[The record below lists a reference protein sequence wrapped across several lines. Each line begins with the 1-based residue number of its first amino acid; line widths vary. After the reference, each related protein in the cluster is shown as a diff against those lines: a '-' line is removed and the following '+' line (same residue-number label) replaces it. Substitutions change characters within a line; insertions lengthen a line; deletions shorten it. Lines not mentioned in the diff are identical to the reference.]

1 MDPSMEEAVEIATT
15 DAVPSSEQETR
26 RLRGRNADSIQR
38 FLQDHDGAS
47 NSSPNEQHEMADAG
61 HGDMDAGHGDMGG
74 EEHVEHP
81 RRPIDE
87 GIYTMG
93 GPGVLVD
100 ETYDSGDMPFL
111 APAWQ
116 IFPLMGNEGRLMY
129 NEYADRHRRR
139 GIDTMLATK
148 RAALTEVL
156 YGYADHHHF
165 YKEPSSVMMYP
176 VFDLFEEDEIVGAVS
191 ITFSWMGVFWN
202 ILPENVR
209 GVVAVLE
216 TSTGQKTTFRVD
228 GKFVSYD
235 VVSQDLF
242 MGLLVC

>member
-1 MDPSMEEAVEIATT
+1 
-15 DAVPSSEQETR
+15 
-26 RLRGRNADSIQR
+26 
-38 FLQDHDGAS
+38 
-47 NSSPNEQHEMADAG
+47 
-61 HGDMDAGHGDMGG
+61 MGG
-74 EEHVEHP
+74 GGHVEHP
-81 RRPIDE
+81 RRPIEE

-93 GPGVLVD
+93 GPGVMVD
-100 ETYDSGDMPFL
+100 ESHSSRDMPLL

-129 NEYADRHRRR
+129 NEYADQHRRR
-139 GIDTMLATK
+139 GIDTILTTK

-165 YKEPSSVMMYP
+165 YGEPSSVMMYP
-176 VFDLFEEDEIVGAVS
+176 VFDSFESENIVGAVS

-209 GVVAVLE
+209 GVIAVLE

-228 GKFVSYD
+228 GKFVSHRR
-235 VVSQDLF
+235 SSS
-242 MGLLVC
+242 